1 MENMHSKKKRRL
13 LPIFAF
19 SMVTVLT
26 SCNLF
31 TRKVW
36 KWEDST
42 SNGTINYCLLIGQ
55 LDHNDSMFRT
65 LGTRTIMNT
74 RVDKE
79 QQKDNYNLE
88 GTKQGKITLAGDK
101 DKGIPA
107 KEFVVNELEHLE
119 QKSFS
124 GATWDPITANGTA
137 GTWISKHGKN
147 ITMFVSNN
155 DGMAEGAIKAHNW
168 YSGMPIFGYDA
179 NASTLKLMLQDKIKG
194 TIDSNTPAQCLA
206 TSLIIRNIV
215 NASRKGHHTLSLIDA
230 MAKEGKKYDP
240 TGEGSG
246 FDAKHPFAPI
256 KVGNESYAPYARKG
270 THMQSNVNVDSCDI
284 NNFEKLEHA
293 ILLNNRTVTN
303 DRYVPSDEDP
313 DGVKTSTFFKADGS
327 DLNTQEK
334 YELSEGD
341 KDPSNPTSI
350 KFDSVPEKISVWQS
364 WYSDTDTF
372 FSGNM
377 DPYFNLTQGEN
388 MFNFEVTPAK
398 SNGSDESKNLNALE
412 SALAKQQYDAFLIN
426 PVQQSNSI
434 EYIKKIA
441 DKKGLTPQDD
451 WFKRDN
457 TPIIF
462 WNRQPTDR
470 HGKLSIDDVMNNKYF
485 KYVYY
490 VGFDAKQGGELQG
503 KMVRAWLNKAY
514 IANYYKE

>member
-1 MENMHSKKKRRL
+1 MENMQKNKKRRL

-31 TRKVW
+31 TRQSW
-36 KWEDST
+36 SWNEST
-42 SNGTINYCLLIGQ
+42 KGYTINYCLLIGQ

-65 LGTRTIMNT
+65 LGTRTVLDT
-74 RVDKE
+74 RVE
-79 QQKDNYNLE
+79 ESQRKDNYNLE
-88 GTKQGKITLAGDK
+88 DSKQGKITLAGD
-101 DKGIPA
+101 DSKGVPA
-107 KEFVVNELEHLE
+107 QEFTVNELEHLE

-155 DGMAEGAIKAHNW
+155 DGMSEGAIKAHNW
-168 YSGMPIFGYDA
+168 YAGMPIFGYDA
-179 NASTLKLMLQDKIKG
+179 NASTLKLMLQNKIMG

-215 NASRKGHHTLSLIDA
+215 HFSKNGLVDA
-230 MAKEGKKYDP
+230 MAAKGQKYDP
-240 TGEGSG
+240 TGYGSG
-246 FDAKHPFAPI
+246 FKADENHFFRDITFEGTNYPTYGK
-256 KVGNESYAPYARKG
+256 YG
-270 THMQSNVNVDSCDI
+270 THMQSNVNIDSCAVDK
-284 NNFEKLEHA
+284 FETSEHA

-303 DRYVPSDEDP
+303 DKYVPSTEDP

-341 KDPSNPTSI
+341 KGDHSNI
-350 KFDSVPEKISVWQS
+350 KFDSAPEKISVWQS

-412 SALAKQQYDAFLIN
+412 SALTKQQFDAFLIN

-451 WFKRDN
+451 WAKRDN

-503 KMVRAWLNKAY
+503 HMVKAWLNKTY
-514 IANYYKE
+514 VANYDK